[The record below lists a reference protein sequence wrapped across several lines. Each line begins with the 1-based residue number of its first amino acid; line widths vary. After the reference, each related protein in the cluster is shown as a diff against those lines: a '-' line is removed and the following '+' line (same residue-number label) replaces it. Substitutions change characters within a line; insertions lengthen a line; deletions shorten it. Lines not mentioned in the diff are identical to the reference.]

1 MTPASI
7 AVTGTCCPVLHASWA
22 AILSI
27 AAVAVLPG
35 LAEACFC
42 PSTCV
47 PRAAVAVFEATI
59 TAIGPSPDS
68 ALGIQKVLSLA
79 DVVVIAGEAPLAL
92 VSGASTCGYPFR
104 VGLRYRIEAAEAG
117 TRIVW
122 ASQCGSTRPLW
133 TWSLRALP
141 TMFDWWWRSGRACR
155 S

>member
-1 MTPASI
+1 MRPLAL
-7 AVTGTCCPVLHASWA
+7 ALAWLGL
-22 AILSI
+22 
-27 AAVAVLPG
+27 VALPG
-35 LAEACFC
+35 EAFACFC

-47 PRAAVAVFEATI
+47 PRAGVAVFEATI

-68 ALGIQKVLSLA
+68 ALGIQQVLSLA
-79 DVVVIAGEAPLAL
+79 DVVVLAGEAPRAL

-104 VGLRYRIEAAEAG
+104 VGVRYRIEAAETGA
-117 TRIVW
+117 RVVW

-133 TWSLRALP
+133 AWSLRALP